1 MKHLEANMK
10 KYIRI
15 YILFFKNSLALL
27 ASHRFNLLMS
37 ALGNIVWTAGQVIS
51 LNFIF
56 GKVQDFQ
63 GWSINDMILLLGFGQ
78 LFVYLMFIL
87 YWDNHATVQA
97 KIVAGELETYL
108 TKPINLK
115 FFLSFENVSI
125 AQLIPFIVAV
135 IPLIAIGIRD
145 LRAVGITD
153 IIFCILVLIV
163 GSIII
168 FFLNL
173 ILAGLNFYTDDATS
187 IRDMVMNTTDM
198 SRIPLTF
205 FPGPLQLVFVFF
217 IPLAFVTYY
226 PALILKEPQNMLLIL
241 FVEILVLIIFYLIS
255 KLVWKKGLERY
266 TGAA

>member
-1 MKHLEANMK
+1 MKHLVINMK
-10 KYIRI
+10 KYIKI
-15 YILFFKNSLALL
+15 YILFFKNSMALL

-37 ALGNIVWTAGQVIS
+37 ALGNIIWTVGQVIS

-56 GKVQDFQ
+56 EKVQDFQ

-87 YWDNHATVQA
+87 YWDNHAMLQA
-97 KIVAGELETYL
+97 KIVAGEMESYL

-115 FFLSFENVSI
+115 FFLSFEQVSI
-125 AQLIPFIVAV
+125 AQIIPFIFAV
-135 IPLIAIGIRD
+135 IPLLIIGVRD
-145 LRAVGITD
+145 LRVVGSVD
-153 IIFCILVLIV
+153 IIFCIIVLIL
-163 GSIII
+163 GSLII

-173 ILAGLNFYTDDATS
+173 LLAGLNFYTDDATS

-205 FPGPLQLVFVFF
+205 FPGSLQLIFVFF

-226 PALILKEPQNMLLIL
+226 PALILKAPQNMILIVV
-241 FVEILVLIIFYLIS
+241 VELLVLLGFYLVS
-255 KLVWKKGLERY
+255 KYVWKYGLKRY